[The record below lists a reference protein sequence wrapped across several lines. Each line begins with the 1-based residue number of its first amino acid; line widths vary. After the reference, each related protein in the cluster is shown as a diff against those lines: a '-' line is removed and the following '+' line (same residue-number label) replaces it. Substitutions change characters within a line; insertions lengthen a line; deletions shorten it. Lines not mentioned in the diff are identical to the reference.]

1 MSAADD
7 YYLTADYT
15 LVLTIRHNYQLDIEK
30 TYDLR

>member
-15 LVLTIRHNYQLDIEK
+15 LVMTIRRNYQLDIEK
-30 TYDLR
+30 NL